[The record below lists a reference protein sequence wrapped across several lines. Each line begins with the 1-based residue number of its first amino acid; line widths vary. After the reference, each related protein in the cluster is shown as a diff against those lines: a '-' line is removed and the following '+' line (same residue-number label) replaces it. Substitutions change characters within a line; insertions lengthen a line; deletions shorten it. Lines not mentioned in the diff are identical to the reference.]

1 MNGEEDTGES
11 VYTKKTF
18 SLITIFNE
26 EIFKFIK
33 VMNFEDFEKNVIFE
47 YWKTLI
53 IKDINCKNFKSIKS
67 YIEYLQNDVGLNIVS
82 FIRKQI
88 NNQ

>member
-1 MNGEEDTGES
+1 MKKGGFLYKLPILFSNAEDLEKFEKKKKELNNLGILNGEEDTGES

-33 VMNFEDFEKNVIFE
+33 DEF
-47 YWKTLI
+47 I
-53 IKDINCKNFKSIKS
+53 IC
-67 YIEYLQNDVGLNIVS
+67 
-82 FIRKQI
+82 FIQG
-88 NNQ
+88 